1 MDDFTARVHEK
12 SNSTETPT
20 PGRGQP
26 SCRAHILAPSG
37 RGRPVGQRTSRV
49 RRLSENERF
58 RGRSGLGSSAFFF
71 AGITA
76 LPRNDPLG
84 ARRAGGARKRQFA
97 AAAQGCDRTSG
108 AAVLSD
114 DVIVVY

>member
-1 MDDFTARVHEK
+1 MDDFTAHVREN
-12 SNSTETPT
+12 SNSTATPT

-26 SCRAHILAPSG
+26 TAEVTSWLHRDVAESGKGRAGFAVCPKTNGFVAGLAWVH
-37 RGRPVGQRTSRV
+37 RP
-49 RRLSENERF
+49 
-58 RGRSGLGSSAFFF
+58 FFG
-71 AGITA
+71 GITA

>member
-1 MDDFTARVHEK
+1 MDDFTAHVHEN
-12 SNSTETPT
+12 SNSTATPT

-26 SCRAHILAPSG
+26 TAEVTSWLHRDEADPSG
-37 RGRPVGQRTSRV
+37 KGRAGFAVCPETNG
-49 RRLSENERF
+49 F
-58 RGRSGLGSSAFFF
+58 AAGLAWVHRPFF

-76 LPRNDPLG
+76 LPRNDPSG

-97 AAAQGCDRTSG
+97 AAAQGCERTSG